1 MHILPRVSVIM
12 PCFNQGQYVD
22 DAINS
27 VINQSFKDIE
37 IVLIEDCST
46 DNFTREYVRK
56 KNFPNTKKII
66 NSNNLGVSASRNK
79 AIQAARGIF
88 ILPLDAD
95 DMIRSD
101 FISAAIDVIDK
112 DIADVVYSKVEFFG
126 DRKGPFKLPE
136 FSLRKMLQCNAVVN
150 TALFRKSAWASVHG
164 YSSEMKAGVEDW
176 DFWLSLIESGHRF
189 HRINRSLFCYRQ
201 HGVSRTTTAVTQVH
215 ELHELIFKRHK
226 NLYWEQGIHSL
237 NDLLPYEKECQTM
250 ASKWLS
256 KNIRSI
262 KKRIPLLNKAKS
274 YPSKK
279 PISLYCHN
287 QKKQRNFGDQLNIDL
302 MMCLTGQPVRCA
314 STEEATHV
322 GIGSLLEQFLQRKS
336 SPRSFGK
343 PLSVWGTGFIASE
356 GQHPHLKED
365 ITGRFIRPLQ
375 LNAVRGLLTLERLRE
390 MGLDISKA
398 AIGDPGLLAK
408 LLVPKKTVRK
418 KYQLGL
424 IPHYVDKN
432 EPIFSLLQ
440 KRFRSS
446 KLICVEQK
454 PTSFLADLQQCD
466 VIISSAMHGLTAAD
480 SLGIPNI
487 RAKVSDRITGGD
499 YEFLDYYSAFNLA
512 PRTLTLEDLFALTEH
527 DLANIHADYAVD
539 NRAVD
544 RIISNLLS
552 SCPLLNL
559 DQPTALTS
567 QEAA

>member
-1 MHILPRVSVIM
+1 MQILPRVSVII

-46 DNFTREYVRK
+46 DNFTQEYVRK
-56 KNFPNTKKII
+56 KDFPNTKKII
-66 NSNNLGVSASRNK
+66 NGHNLGVSAARNK

-95 DMIRSD
+95 DMIHPE
-101 FISAAIDVIDK
+101 FISTAIDVIDK

-136 FSLRKMLQCNAVVN
+136 FSLRNMLQANAVVN
-150 TALFRKSAWASVHG
+150 TAIFRKSVWARVSG

-176 DFWLSLIESGHRF
+176 DFWLSLIKSGQRF
-189 HRINRSLFCYRQ
+189 HRINRSLFFYRQ
-201 HGVSRTTTAVTQVH
+201 HGISRTTSAATQAH

-237 NDLLPYEKECQTM
+237 NDVLPHEKGCQTM

-262 KKRIPLLNKAKS
+262 KKRIPLFYKAKS

-279 PISLYCHN
+279 PISLHYYN
-287 QKKQRNFGDQLNIDL
+287 PKKQRNFGDQLNIDL
-302 MMCLTGQPVRCA
+302 VAYLTGQPVRCA

-343 PLSVWGTGFIASE
+343 PLSVWGTGFITSE
-356 GQHPHLKED
+356 GQHPHIKED
-365 ITGRFIRPLQ
+365 LTGRFIRPLQ

-390 MGLDISKA
+390 MGMDISKV

-408 LLVPKKTVRK
+408 LLVPKKTVPK

-424 IPHYVDKN
+424 IPHYVDKK
-432 EPIFSLLQ
+432 EPIFGLLR
-440 KRFRSS
+440 KRFGAS

-454 PTSFLADLQQCD
+454 PTSFLADLQQCE
-466 VIISSAMHGLTAAD
+466 VIISSAMHGLIAAD

-499 YEFLDYYSAFNLA
+499 YKFLDYYSAFNLA
-512 PRTLTLEDLFALTEH
+512 PRTLTREDLYALTEN
-527 DLANIHADYAVD
+527 DLADIHADYAVD
-539 NRAVD
+539 NHAVD
-544 RIISNLLS
+544 RVITNLLS

-567 QEAA
+567 QGAA

>member
-46 DNFTREYVRK
+46 DNFTREYVRQ

-150 TALFRKSAWASVHG
+150 TALFRKSAWASVSG

-176 DFWLSLIESGHRF
+176 DFWLSLIESGQRF

-201 HGVSRTTTAVTQVH
+201 HGVSRTTTAVTQVR

-237 NDLLPYEKECQTM
+237 NDLLPHDKECQTM
-250 ASKWLS
+250 ASKRLS

-279 PISLYCHN
+279 PISLYYCN
-287 QKKQRNFGDQLNIDL
+287 PKKQHNFGDQLTIDL
-302 MMCLTGQPVRCA
+302 VMCLTGQPVRCA

-322 GIGSLLEQFLQRKS
+322 GIGSPLEQFLQRKS

-424 IPHYVDKN
+424 IPHYVDKK

-440 KRFRSS
+440 KRFKPS

-487 RAKVSDRITGGD
+487 RTKVSDRITGGD

-527 DLANIHADYAVD
+527 DLANIHSDYAVD